1 MSLDTIDGQIE
12 FYGRLKAML
21 SKAPR
26 NDIEGIFLKY
36 VELKR
41 TADVANYL
49 NKLGAR
55 KESPRGE
62 RLWISTDVTVVLD
75 DPASVEF
82 VDPDVY
88 DLVKVM
94 QKSRRLNAKSFK

>member
-1 MSLDTIDGQIE
+1 MNLDTIDDSIE
-12 FYGRLKAML
+12 FYTRLKTIL
-21 SKAPR
+21 SKEPK
-26 NDIEGIFLKY
+26 NDTEAIFLKY
-36 VELKR
+36 VEVKR
-41 TADVANYL
+41 TARVADNL
-49 NKLGAR
+49 NKSGAR

-75 DPASVEF
+75 DQASVEF